1 LEVAPSLSHTAQA
14 QVDGTTLL
22 ASKIATALTKSP
34 STIAEG
40 IAMDWKDWFQKQL
53 AQMSDHANDQKLK
66 HEISRE
72 LKHDIVIEDLGT
84 QESETLSLP
93 ELMDTLLA
101 ISEEEVEE
109 VSGKP
114 YRELEVFFGLCFKCL
129 TLWL

>member
-1 LEVAPSLSHTAQA
+1 
-14 QVDGTTLL
+14 
-22 ASKIATALTKSP
+22 
-34 STIAEG
+34 
-40 IAMDWKDWFQKQL
+40 MDWKDWFRKQL

-72 LKHDIVIEDLGT
+72 LKHDIVIEDLGA

-93 ELMDTLLA
+93 ELMDALLA

-114 YRELEVFFGLCFKCL
+114 YRELEVFFWSLL
-129 TLWL
+129 